1 MSRAKWSQVVSRWRR
16 SGLTA
21 GEFAAKAGVN
31 ANTLS
36 YWAWQLKRGREGSQD
51 KGKGPVKRR
60 RDEGGFPVVEVV
72 ADLRAARFEL
82 ELVSG
87 LRLRVPPDFD
97 AGELARLLAV
107 VEARR

>member
-1 MSRAKWSQVVSRWRR
+1 MSRAKWSQMVRRWRR

-36 YWAWQLKRGREGSQD
+36 YWAWQFKRGRKDSQE
-51 KGKGPVKRR
+51 KGKGPVKRG
-60 RDEGGFPVVEVV
+60 RDDGGFPVVEVV
-72 ADLRAARFEL
+72 ADVGVARFEL

-87 LRLRVPPDFD
+87 LRLRVPPGFD
-97 AGELARLLAV
+97 AGELARLLEV